1 VGENSRSRVKSHKV
15 EAAERFPRLLSIF
28 KSFITSG
35 LVNPLGHA
43 LNGTID
49 AIHHSAQQLGNGAI
63 VERLRGGRSF
73 FDVRA
78 CGEGSKGYVG
88 KRDARNLTSLAAAS
102 IVAREAASINRKRP
116 LNGQIN

>member
-1 VGENSRSRVKSHKV
+1 MGENSRNRVKRHK
-15 EAAERFPRLLSIF
+15 ADDAERFPRLLTIF

-43 LNGTID
+43 PNGTVD
-49 AIHHSAQQLGNGAI
+49 AIQHSAQQLGNGAI

-78 CGEGSKGYVG
+78 RGEGSKGYVG

-102 IVAREAASINRKRP
+102 IVAREAASINRKSP
-116 LNGQIN
+116 LNGQN